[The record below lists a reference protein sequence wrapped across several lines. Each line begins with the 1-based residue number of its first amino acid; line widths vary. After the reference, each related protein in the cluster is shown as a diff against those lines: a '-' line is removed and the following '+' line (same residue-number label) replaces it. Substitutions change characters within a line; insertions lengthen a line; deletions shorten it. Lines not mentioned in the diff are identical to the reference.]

1 MNATVA
7 GTLRRSPQR
16 LAADPSRVVTMLFVP
31 GQEGLNREEPR
42 TKAVVARILALDDD
56 EVERSL
62 DDVSARFAYRHR
74 DLTDTF
80 RRHADELAERLDP
93 RCELSERRRLL
104 LGATFTNEYA
114 IEGAALC
121 NPSMVAHPDQ
131 AGVPTGSL
139 RFVMSVRAIGEG
151 HRSSIEF
158 RTGVVDGRGRVHI
171 EFAPPFATRGVTEAV
186 PLEAAVFRSELR
198 RLRRDGES
206 ADYVLDALGERFSVA
221 ELEQRLGRL
230 QRQLATHRH
239 DGSIISLIRGIA
251 ERSYGVRFPAETS
264 LAERVL
270 MPAMGA
276 ERNGM
281 EDARFVRFEH
291 EDRSVSYF
299 ATYTAYDGVDVA
311 QQLLETTDFR
321 VFTSS
326 PVVGLEASKG
336 LALFPRRIGGRFAA
350 LSRSDHETNTVVFS
364 DDLRRWEAAQPYQVP
379 TRTWEVLQL
388 GNCGS
393 PIETDAGWLALT
405 HGVGPMRTYRIG
417 AVLLDLEDP
426 TRVIGQLSEPLLSP
440 APDEQD
446 GYVPNVVYSCGSL
459 AHAGTLVLPYGIGD
473 SAIGVATLSLPV
485 LLDTLTAGQDPHRV
499 TDGRVPRSTA
509 PFG

>member
-1 MNATVA
+1 MDLA
-7 GTLRRSPQR
+7 GQLRRSSQR
-16 LAADPSRVVTMLFVP
+16 LAADPSRVVTTLFVP

-42 TKAVVARILALDDD
+42 TSAVVARVMALDDD
-56 EVERSL
+56 EVEL
-62 DDVSARFAYRHR
+62 ALEDVSARFEMRHR
-74 DLTDTF
+74 DLVGTF

-93 RCELSERRRLL
+93 RSELSDKRRLL

-114 IEGAALC
+114 LEGAALC

-131 AGVPTGSL
+131 TGLSADSL

-158 RTGVVDGRGRVHI
+158 RTGTIDGAEVTI
-171 EFAPPFATRGVTEAV
+171 DDAPRFATTGVTEAV
-186 PLEAAVFRSELR
+186 PLDASVFRTELY
-198 RLRRDGES
+198 RLRSDGEY
-206 ADYVLDALGERFSVA
+206 ADYVLDPLGETFTLA
-221 ELEQRLGRL
+221 KLEKRLILL
-230 QRQLATHRH
+230 QRRLATRRQ
-239 DGSIISLIRGIA
+239 DGSIVSLMRQIA
-251 ERSYGVRFPAETS
+251 ERKYAIHFSSETL

-291 EDRSVSYF
+291 PDGAVTYF
-299 ATYTAYDGVDVA
+299 ATYTAYDGVDVS
-311 QQLLETTDFR
+311 QQLLETADFGY
-321 VFTSS
+321 FTSS
-326 PVVGLEASKG
+326 PVVGLEANKG
-336 LALFPRRIGGRFAA
+336 LALFPRQVGGRFAA

-364 DDLRRWEAAQPYQVP
+364 HDLRRWEDPQPYQVP

-393 PIETDAGWLALT
+393 PIETEAGWLALT

-417 AVLLDLEDP
+417 AVLLDLDNP
-426 TRVIGQLSEPLLSP
+426 TKVIGQLREPLLSP
-440 APDEQD
+440 AHDEQD

-459 AHAGTLVLPYGIGD
+459 VHGDTLVLPYGIGD
-473 SAIGVATLSLPV
+473 SAIRVATLPLSA
-485 LLDTLTAGQDPHRV
+485 LLEALTGN
-499 TDGRVPRSTA
+499 
-509 PFG
+509 